1 MSFLVIWML
10 KVDKVSKEFDVL
22 CKSLEQIS
30 LYIFS
35 ARKIGDCYSDLLSFR
50 NISPFFWKDIPKLL
64 FGLHFVPCSL
74 KMIPHCFTE
83 LWAPTGP
90 QCGLSKLLLHWQDLC
105 HAEERRCCR
114 AEAFHMVDKIWW
126 CFSAF
131 MVPSIMANS
140 STPLTQTCFT
150 DRL

>member
-64 FGLHFVPCSL
+64 F
-74 KMIPHCFTE
+74 
-83 LWAPTGP
+83 
-90 QCGLSKLLLHWQDLC
+90 
-105 HAEERRCCR
+105 
-114 AEAFHMVDKIWW
+114 
-126 CFSAF
+126 
-131 MVPSIMANS
+131 
-140 STPLTQTCFT
+140 
-150 DRL
+150 